1 MRSPTIAIDARY
13 IRERP
18 SGIGSM
24 VEAIVRDVPALMPD
38 TSFLLLRHPL
48 APCCLSQAD
57 NVRETVVPYEA
68 NGPGTLLM
76 LPRVVDLSE
85 VDLFHAPFNILPA
98 GLAMRTVV
106 TIHDTM
112 WLTDPTLCGAAGLW
126 GKVQT
131 WFYRHG
137 IRRALEQA
145 DHLIAISDA
154 TRRDIIAQE
163 PSAASRCTTILHGIA
178 PKFSPA
184 RDESE
189 RSAQE
194 LARQRFAPG
203 ARRHVLVVGRAAPY
217 KNQQRSLL
225 AFLRAFPESP
235 DIHMIVVQ
243 RLGHEGAAFASLAR
257 EAGAE
262 DRIHVVPP
270 MDERDLI
277 SLYRGALCLCQ
288 PSIKEGW
295 GMPIGEAMACGCP
308 VITSNTSAM
317 PEVGGRAALYV
328 TPTSVSEIAR
338 SLKKLARD
346 PILRAKLVEAGLE
359 QAERLTWASHARS
372 TARLYR
378 QLLTSRARAA
388 A

>member
-13 IRERP
+13 VRERP
-18 SGIGSM
+18 SGIGAM

-48 APCCLSQAD
+48 APGSLSQAE
-57 NVRETVVPYEA
+57 NVREQVVPYEA

-98 GLAMRTVV
+98 GLTMRTVV

-126 GKVQT
+126 GKVQS
-131 WFYRHG
+131 WFYRNG

-145 DHLIAISDA
+145 DHLIAISEA
-154 TRRDIIAQE
+154 TRRDIIAEE
-163 PSAASRCTTILHGIA
+163 PGAAARCTTILHGIA
-178 PKFSPA
+178 PKFSPS
-184 RDESE
+184 RNESDRSEQE
-189 RSAQE
+189 RV
-194 LARQRFAPG
+194 RQRFAPG

-217 KNQQRSLL
+217 KNQQRSLMG
-225 AFLRAFPESP
+225 FLRAFSNSP
-235 DIHMIVVQ
+235 DIHLVVVQ
-243 RLGHEGAAFASLAR
+243 RLGHEGAALSSLAR
-257 EAGAE
+257 KAGAA
-262 DRIHVVPP
+262 DRVHVVPP
-270 MDERDLI
+270 MEEQDLI

-288 PSIKEGW
+288 PSLKEGW

-308 VITSNTSAM
+308 VVTSNTSAM
-317 PEVGGRAALYV
+317 PEVGGQAALYV
-328 TPTSVSEIAR
+328 TPTSVQEIAR
-338 SLKKLARD
+338 ALRRLARD
-346 PILRAKLVEAGLE
+346 TKVRATLVEAGLQ
-359 QAERLTWASHARS
+359 QAERFTWASHTER

-378 QLLTSRARAA
+378 RLLTVGARAA